1 MTKETTPDYFIDRG
15 RLAMELRDAFRS
27 LRSLFVAAVSLV
39 ITIAGWRPRS
49 EASKSTTRNDYQIPQ
64 MQAIPTSSYPI
75 LTSRSTDDSQPI
87 SNSRTKLNSELIPT
101 PQTRFDWKTIQAS
114 QKISQPESRKVNKQE
129 IAKDLA
135 YTVMAAISTIALVV
149 GVSRLEPIAERL
161 EPIAERLEPIARWA
175 KSQNECIESTSI
187 NDGMNKAD
195 LPIKVMS
202 CNGGHE

>member
-1 MTKETTPDYFIDRG
+1 MTKETTPDFFEDRR
-15 RLAMELRDAFRS
+15 RLAMELRDALKS

-49 EASKSTTRNDYQIPQ
+49 KASKSTTSNNDQIPQ
-64 MQAIPTSSYPI
+64 MQAIPASSYPI
-75 LTSRSTDDSQPI
+75 LTSRSTHDSKSI
-87 SNSRTKLNSELIPT
+87 ANSRTKLNSDLIT
-101 PQTRFDWKTIQAS
+101 TSQTRFNWKAIEAS
-114 QKISQPESRKVNKQE
+114 PKITQPERRKVNKLE

-135 YTVMAAISTIALVV
+135 YTLMAAISTIALVV

-161 EPIAERLEPIARWA
+161 QPIARWA
-175 KSQNECIESTSI
+175 KSQNECIESTSN

>member
-1 MTKETTPDYFIDRG
+1 MTKETTPDFFEDRR
-15 RLAMELRDAFRS
+15 RLVMELRDVLKS

-49 EASKSTTRNDYQIPQ
+49 EASKSTTSNDYQTPQ
-64 MQAIPTSSYPI
+64 MQAIPASSYPI
-75 LTSRSTDDSQPI
+75 LTSRSTHDSQPI
-87 SNSRTKLNSELIPT
+87 SSLRTKLNSDLIPT
-101 PQTRFDWKTIQAS
+101 SQTRFDWKAIQAS
-114 QKISQPESRKVNKQE
+114 PKVTQPERRKVNKQE

-161 EPIAERLEPIARWA
+161 EPIARWA
-175 KSQNECIESTSI
+175 KSQNECIESTSN
-187 NDGMNKAD
+187 NDGMNRTD

-202 CNGGHE
+202 CNGGLE

>member
-1 MTKETTPDYFIDRG
+1 MTKETTPDFFEDRR
-15 RLAMELRDAFRS
+15 RLAMGLRDALKS

-49 EASKSTTRNDYQIPQ
+49 EASQATTSNDYQIPQ
-64 MQAIPTSSYPI
+64 MPAIPTSSYPI
-75 LTSRSTDDSQPI
+75 LTSRSTHDSQPI
-87 SNSRTKLNSELIPT
+87 SNSRTKLNSDLIPT
-101 PQTRFDWKTIQAS
+101 SQTRFDWKAIQAS
-114 QKISQPESRKVNKQE
+114 QKITQLERRKVNKQE

-149 GVSRLEPIAERL
+149 GVSRLEPIA
-161 EPIAERLEPIARWA
+161 RWA
-175 KSQNECIESTSI
+175 KSQNECIESSYN
-187 NDGMNKAD
+187 NDGMNRTD

>member
-1 MTKETTPDYFIDRG
+1 MTKETTPDFFEDRR
-15 RLAMELRDAFRS
+15 RLAMELRDALES

-49 EASKSTTRNDYQIPQ
+49 EASKSTTSNDYQIPQ
-64 MQAIPTSSYPI
+64 MQAIPASSYPI
-75 LTSRSTDDSQPI
+75 HTSQSSHDSQPR
-87 SNSRTKLNSELIPT
+87 SNSQTKLKSDLIPT
-101 PQTRFDWKTIQAS
+101 SQPRFDWKAIEAS
-114 QKISQPESRKVNKQE
+114 PKFVQPERRKVNNRE

-161 EPIAERLEPIARWA
+161 EPIARWA
-175 KSQNECIESTSI
+175 KSQNECIESTS
-187 NDGMNKAD
+187 NSDGMNKAN